1 MSPDA
6 PFSERS
12 ASHDQ
17 IDNSQS
23 RENRSPETAEHG
35 NTGQSGLAWG
45 ATIPQSSGTLAGSQ
59 RQRFRDKISM
69 HVRKTRR
76 FTIHR
81 LGISIEVFPTAK
93 PASLNSRL
101 GTEIGQRTS
110 IRGNSNLTASAADT
124 VSSRNQNP
132 NAPSF
137 RGGYSIPTSVAESSQ
152 APSTGHPDRLI
163 GHSPIQQDKK
173 ERIRARRREAT
184 LKRKAEMMA
193 TCECR
198 SECQCRGGSVLSNAA
213 SYGQGDSDRSIQVP
227 EHVLQHILNES
238 SGSWTSHSSSS
249 MARGSNL
256 TGIDGHVHFDLR
268 NASSDDP
275 ENLMLET
282 RSSFDDRLSQASTA
296 CIRSNGSSISLVSR
310 RPSSLTRSNTA
321 PGFPTRHNAHA
332 LRPSVLEALQNPYI
346 PDQVYS
352 TATEVQDSPNNR
364 GRDAGD
370 TSEQALDVGE
380 ESPDDPGRLE
390 G

>member
-1 MSPDA
+1 M
-6 PFSERS
+6 
-12 ASHDQ
+12 
-17 IDNSQS
+17 
-23 RENRSPETAEHG
+23 
-35 NTGQSGLAWG
+35 
-45 ATIPQSSGTLAGSQ
+45 
-59 RQRFRDKISM
+59 
-69 HVRKTRR
+69 
-76 FTIHR
+76 
-81 LGISIEVFPTAK
+81 AK
-93 PASLNSRL
+93 PAILNSRL
-101 GTEIGQRTS
+101 GTEIGQQTS
-110 IRGNSNLTASAADT
+110 IHGNSNPTASAANT
-124 VSSRNQNP
+124 VSSPNQNP
-132 NAPSF
+132 NAPSLS
-137 RGGYSIPTSVAESSQ
+137 GGYSIPTPVAESSQ
-152 APSTGHPDRLI
+152 APNTGHPDRVI
-163 GHSPIQQDKK
+163 DHSPTQQDKK

-198 SECQCRGGSVLSNAA
+198 SECQCRGGGVFSNAA

-238 SGSWTSHSSSS
+238 SGSRTSHSSSS
-249 MARGSNL
+249 MARGSSL

-268 NASSDDP
+268 NGNLDDP
-275 ENLMLET
+275 ENLMFEN

-310 RPSSLTRSNTA
+310 RASPLRRSNTA
-321 PGFPTRHNAHA
+321 PGFPTWHNAHA

-370 TSEQALDVGE
+370 TSEQALNVRE
-380 ESPDDPGRLE
+380 ESPDDPESLRGELFPPNL